1 MLNFATIMFIF
12 SVLNLFSSDS
22 KLDSYLQK
30 FLTPVLQGIKDHP
43 ALLAIEVINE
53 LEGIVDAGKSN
64 SELELTFNVIIL
76 RNFRNP

>member
-64 SELELTFNVIIL
+64 SELELTL
-76 RNFRNP
+76 SHNFTKFL